1 MYPRFIATGF
11 EDDIFREY
19 IIYCP
24 KCGSDWLIKASKD
37 SNGKQRLKC
46 KQCNRR
52 FKYST
57 HMDESA
63 FLFRLMYFHCKG
75 YSAKMIAKELE
86 VHTSTVVK
94 YTEKY
99 YPVLKYVFAGIDKGI

>member
-11 EDDIFREY
+11 ENYIFREY

-24 KCGSDWLIKASKD
+24 KCGSDWLIKSSKNN
-37 SNGKQRLKC
+37 NGEQRLKC
-46 KQCNRR
+46 KWCNRR
-52 FKYST
+52 FKYSA

-63 FLFRLMYFHCKG
+63 FLFRLMYFHYKG

-86 VHTSTVVK
+86 VHTSTLVK

-99 YPVLKYVFAGIDKGI
+99 YSVMKYVFADVIREL